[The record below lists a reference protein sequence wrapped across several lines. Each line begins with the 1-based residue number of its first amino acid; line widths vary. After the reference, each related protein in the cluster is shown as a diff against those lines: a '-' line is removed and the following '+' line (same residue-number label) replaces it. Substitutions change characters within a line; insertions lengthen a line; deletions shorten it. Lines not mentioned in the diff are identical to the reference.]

1 MPFTLRPVPRTG
13 NIYRYEQYRHD
24 SRDERNRHRF
34 ASFCY
39 ECYERHMGDL
49 PRDVGAGYSVR
60 PTSDGHDVT
69 GASGGDSRQT
79 VAIDQLKD
87 SFGRSL
93 RKVSMA
99 CALDI
104 VEYLKR
110 HDGYIDSWPQAKI
123 HVASDE
129 WHVADGG
136 YADGATT
143 AEASEYL
150 KDKVYFTFSFPKAEV
165 AIPPVYEERQLA
177 EEQRTLQGA
186 RRHVEWR
193 YLVASYAFL
202 PAALLALYT
211 LVQGPAY
218 LEHLID
224 GPNSVASLAAGYAQ
238 LPPLARMVVA
248 PLAIVLFALPML
260 VILAFYGAHTFGGP
274 TFGWVVGT
282 VIGAIALLAVLGAAR
297 SLLHRRAVMESC
309 GRRIREL
316 ERNEEILRVQRER
329 AEYRHV
335 VVQLAQ
341 AMRS

>member
-49 PRDVGAGYSVR
+49 SYDVGTGYSGR
-60 PTSDGHDVT
+60 PTFDGHGVA
-69 GASGGDSRQT
+69 GASEGDLRQN
-79 VAIDQLKD
+79 VAIDELKN
-87 SFGRSL
+87 SIGRSL
-93 RKVSMA
+93 KKVSVA

-110 HDGYIDSWPQAKI
+110 HDGYIDSWPEAKI
-123 HVASDE
+123 HVTSDE

-136 YADGATT
+136 YDDEATS
-143 AEASEYL
+143 AAVSEYL
-150 KDKVYFTFSFPKAEV
+150 RDKVYFTFSFPKAEV

-177 EEQRTLQGA
+177 EEQRTLQSA
-186 RRHVEWR
+186 RRHVDWR

-202 PAALLALYT
+202 PAALLVLYT
-211 LVQGPAY
+211 LVRGSAY

-224 GPNSVASLAAGYAQ
+224 GPSFVATLVAGYSQ

-248 PLAIVLFALPML
+248 PLAIVLFGLPML
-260 VILAFYGAHTFGGP
+260 VILAFYGAYTFGGP
-274 TFGWVVGT
+274 MLGWVVGG
-282 VIGAIALLAVLGAAR
+282 VIGAVALLAVLGAAR